1 MRVNILLS
9 IVKEDLRRNV
19 RHQMGR
25 SVGDVNIVFMY
36 EILNTI
42 KKKIRVNLPGSV
54 NAFSRRLFL
63 RHAKGLGGVIILFM
77 S

>member
-1 MRVNILLS
+1 MRVNILLP

-42 KKKIRVNLPGSV
+42 KKKSESIYLGLSMPFPEDYS
-54 NAFSRRLFL
+54 SDTL
-63 RHAKGLGGVIILFM
+63 RGWEE
-77 S
+77 